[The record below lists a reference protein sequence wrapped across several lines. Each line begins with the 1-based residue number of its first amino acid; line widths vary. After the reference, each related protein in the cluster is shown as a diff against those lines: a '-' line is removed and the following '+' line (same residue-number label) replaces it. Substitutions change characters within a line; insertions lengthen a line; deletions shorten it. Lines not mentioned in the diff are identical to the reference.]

1 MTKKKYASI
10 SDNVTIDLFDYIWNV
25 VSQWKAIL
33 IFALIVSVMA
43 MFLQYHSDM
52 KVYNNS
58 EKQTMT
64 VDSLREELN
73 SEQLIGVE
81 FAVRQQLL
89 LEKYQNYMDQSPLL
103 SIDPSQEHVLKTT
116 YVISGCDATTTASL
130 VDAYNALFLS
140 SSFVD
145 GVGEL
150 MPESENKDYASALIV
165 PGAIAVTPTDEKET
179 TQGSG
184 VIGVSIILLDQM
196 SAEEVQNFVDK
207 SVTDYTAKLT
217 NSIGVHQLSLVSS
230 DETTLVNIELAGN
243 QQDIINYSYIIRNS
257 VQQLTQNF
265 TEQQKN
271 LYDLMLKEAHQSDD
285 AEEASITITP
295 EHPRLSKRSLVL
307 GFIVGVLLYAF
318 AYLVLVLFQKTIKT
332 AKECEDTMSIRT
344 LGELHEFHGRGWKKL
359 FNSKLFYGLKYRK
372 YRDIN
377 LQTNKIV
384 DSMVAYAKKHPGCK
398 IQFVSVAPVTEQ
410 EEKYLREM
418 IHDAKNQGVE
428 VSLLVGDVN
437 RDTTFHQNLAQ
448 ADQMILVLCS
458 GRSRYEDIDLCM
470 NLATESDLDTI
481 GTVFVDC

>member
-33 IFALIVSVMA
+33 IFAIIVSVMA

-89 LEKYQNYMDQSPLL
+89 LEKYQSYMDQSPLL

-140 SSFVD
+140 STFVD
-145 GVGEL
+145 GIGEL

-184 VIGVSIILLDQM
+184 VIGVSIVLLDQM
-196 SAEEVQNFVDK
+196 SAEEVQSFVDK
-207 SVTDYTAKLT
+207 SVSDYTVKLANT
-217 NSIGVHQLSLVSS
+217 IGAHQLALVSS

-243 QQDIINYSYIIRNS
+243 QQEIINYGYIIRNS

-265 TEQQKN
+265 SESQKN
-271 LYDLMLKEAHQSDD
+271 LYELMLKEAHQSDD

-307 GFIVGVLLYAF
+307 GFIVGVLLYVF

-332 AKECEDTMSIRT
+332 AKECEDSIGIRT

-359 FNSKLFYGLKYRK
+359 FASKLFYGMKYRK
-372 YRDIN
+372 YRDIT
-377 LQTNKIV
+377 LQTKKIV

-410 EEKYLREM
+410 EENYLRDM
-418 IHDAKNQGVE
+418 IQDAKSQDVE

-437 RDTTFHQNLAQ
+437 RDTTFHQSLAQ
-448 ADQMILVLCS
+448 AEQMVLVLCG

-470 NLATESDLDTI
+470 NLAAESDLDTI